1 MQKIRF
7 AILMIFLFVTL
18 SLKALAAGGRAD
30 VSHMDWSF
38 YFSVINFVLFVVIL
52 FCLLRKP
59 ILRFFKDRSHHTKNT
74 MEEAKKFYESAYRK
88 YEEIEAKLK
97 NADQKGKQ
105 LLKELKNEG
114 ELEKENLVK
123 KAKEMAEL
131 IKSDAEKTADQEL
144 LKAKEILKQQAAHLI
159 SEMAETELES
169 RLTVEDQRRLGSE
182 FLTKVQNQKRTSS

>member
-1 MQKIRF
+1 MKKIPF

-18 SLKALAAGGRAD
+18 SLKALAAGGHAD
-30 VSHMDWSF
+30 ASHMDWTF
-38 YFSVINFVLFVVIL
+38 YFSVINFVLFVAIL
-52 FCLLRKP
+52 FFMLRNP
-59 ILRFFKDRSHHTKNT
+59 ILNFFKDRSHHTKNT

-131 IKSDAEKTADQEL
+131 MKSDAEKTADQEL

-159 SEMAETELES
+159 SEMAETELKS
-169 RLTVEDQRRLGSE
+169 GLTIEDQRRLGSE
-182 FLTKVQNQKRTSS
+182 FLTEIQNQKRTSS